1 MAKAFEPQI
10 LTANRLHEG
19 GVVYWTG
26 DDWVEDLNAAHVAQ
40 TLEEAEKLEALG
52 LEEEVR
58 CQVISPYIFAVKPL
72 DDGTLDPISRREVI
86 RAFGPSVPFIP
97 GAQSER
103 AGA

>member
-26 DDWVEDLNAAHVAQ
+26 AEWVEDLHAAQVAH
-40 TLEEAEKLEALG
+40 TPEEAEKLEALG

-72 DDGTLDPISRREVI
+72 EDGTLDPISRREVI

-97 GAQSER
+97 GAVDAR